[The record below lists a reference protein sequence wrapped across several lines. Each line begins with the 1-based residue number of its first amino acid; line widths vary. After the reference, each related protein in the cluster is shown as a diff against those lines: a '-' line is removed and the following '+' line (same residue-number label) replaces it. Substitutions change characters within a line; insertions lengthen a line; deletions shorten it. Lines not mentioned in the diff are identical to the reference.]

1 MTDVPAQVREQVLVL
16 RCQAGDPDAFGEL
29 VARYGPRIRY
39 YLLKLLGSPEAAG
52 DASQEV
58 WLDVHRRITRLRQPD
73 SFRAWLYRIARDRAF
88 RAIRKSRSQNRLID
102 NVDLAAGNAVD
113 DFSADD
119 AERIHTALNKLSP
132 EHREVL
138 LLRFVED
145 LPYEQIAQITGT
157 VKSRIHYAK
166 RLLRR
171 EVERLIDH
179 E

>member
-1 MTDVPAQVREQVLVL
+1 
-16 RCQAGDPDAFGEL
+16 
-29 VARYGPRIRY
+29 
-39 YLLKLLGSPEAAG
+39 
-52 DASQEV
+52 
-58 WLDVHRRITRLRQPD
+58 
-73 SFRAWLYRIARDRAF
+73 
-88 RAIRKSRSQNRLID
+88 LID
-102 NVDLAAGNAVD
+102 NVDVAAGNAVD

-119 AERIHTALNKLSP
+119 AERIHTALDKLSP

-145 LPYEQIAQITGT
+145 LPYEQIAQITDCNLGT